1 MTTVVYVL
9 LVDWIG
15 FRDDARGIIMVTGSK
30 TGKKHSPP
38 IGFYREDG
46 EACLWVMTSRD
57 RTWWRNVRNGA
68 NVTLLLK
75 GKNVNAFAQVES
87 EAKTVEIRLLDYIRQ
102 IPMAAK
108 S

>member
-1 MTTVVYVL
+1 VPVGDDQPRPD
-9 LVDWIG
+9 LVAE
-15 FRDDARGIIMVTGSK
+15 R
-30 TGKKHSPP
+30 KK
-38 IGFYREDG
+38 
-46 EACLWVMTSRD
+46 
-57 RTWWRNVRNGA
+57 WRKCHFAVE
-68 NVTLLLK
+68 